1 MPGANLPLASL
12 DKLGRWPSAAGPGRV
27 MWENDPTGRLRYQ
40 APGRSP
46 MPEDAWTKRE
56 DEEKSWLQ
64 KSACTSSLVSWG

>member
-1 MPGANLPLASL
+1 
-12 DKLGRWPSAAGPGRV
+12 

-40 APGRSP
+40 APGRPP